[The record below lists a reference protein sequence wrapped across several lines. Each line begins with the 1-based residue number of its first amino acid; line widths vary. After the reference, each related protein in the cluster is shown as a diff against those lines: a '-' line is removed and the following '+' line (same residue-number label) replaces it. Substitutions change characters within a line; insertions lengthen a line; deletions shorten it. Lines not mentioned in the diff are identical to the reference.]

1 MLPRL
6 GEQPVRV
13 TSVRAV
19 RRYAGAVVGVGV
31 GVAVGIA
38 LVALVVILIGPS
50 RAVRAETG
58 MDQEAETRVLLTYYP
73 EGVAEDA
80 MPPAP
85 PSPAV
90 QPTFDTAQIRALRD
104 LDDPSATD

>member
-1 MLPRL
+1 M
-6 GEQPVRV
+6 
-13 TSVRAV
+13 
-19 RRYAGAVVGVGV
+19 
-31 GVAVGIA
+31 GIA
-38 LVALVVILIGPS
+38 LVALIVIFVGPS

-85 PSPAV
+85 PSPVV

-104 LDDPSATD
+104 LDEPSAD